1 MKEQKNL
8 ANDSCFSSNNKGE
21 LKLLSVLMNE
31 SDYRLIM
38 SLKSRKSITKEA
50 LCECGDI
57 IITNLR
63 AYC

>member
-31 SDYRLIM
+31 SDYRLIINTIKQKT
-38 SLKSRKSITKEA
+38 LSRDDLA
-50 LCECGDI
+50 QVGDI
-57 IITNLR
+57 IVTNLR